1 MAANFLQRS
10 RHHSVFYFRR
20 RVPGDLLDSIRKR
33 QIYKSLDTCDR
44 REAIIRARA
53 LAAQTDRLFASL
65 RAMPKPN
72 TIQTDYVVEIKLDL
86 SGLPQAVR
94 IEAEPGEH
102 DAAQKAFETALV
114 GLAALRQ
121 PTPPQS
127 AQTTTG
133 ASGPTLA
140 EGVAEYMNKADIKPT
155 TRAAYK
161 TKLAYLVE
169 QAGGTTPLFD
179 IDQAGFVKLAERILA
194 DSTWHDKTKIA
205 YITTIGGFLNWH
217 RVRKGLPQITAATLK
232 PKRTAP
238 ASLDRDAHSLDQLRV
253 IFNHAASYRQMEPH
267 KYWVTVATAFL
278 GCRVEEL
285 AQINLHTDLKH
296 DKETGVWYLVFAETP
311 DADGVVRKSLKKL
324 SSWRNVPIHSALVR
338 IGFIEYLTKQRDAG
352 HVRPFES
359 GWEPHVG
366 KTDDGIKWSHKIT
379 KWGGD
384 TMKELRDTGRLPH
397 GTQTYFHSMR
407 HTFANT
413 LAVAKV
419 TEEYRSTLQGQAF
432 GGMNSLTYA
441 KLRHDH
447 NALSETVEA
456 ALAPYVTLLA

>member
-10 RHHSVFYFRR
+10 RHDSVFYFRR
-20 RVPGDLLDSIRKR
+20 RVPADLFDSIRKR

-53 LAAQTDRLFASL
+53 CAAQTDQLFASL
-65 RAMPKPN
+65 RAMSKN
-72 TIQTDYVVEIKLDL
+72 DTLITDYVVEIDLDF
-86 SGLPQAVR
+86 SGLPRKIKVQAD
-94 IEAEPGEH
+94 PGEH
-102 DAAQKAFETALV
+102 EAAQKALETAV
-114 GLAALRQ
+114 AGLATLRQ
-121 PTPPQS
+121 SESPTS
-127 AQTTTG
+127 AHTAVQ

-140 EGVAEYMNKADIKPT
+140 EGVAEYMTKADIKPT

-169 QAGGTTPLFD
+169 QIGGTTPLFD
-179 IDQAGFVKLAERILA
+179 IDQARFVKLAETILA
-194 DSTWHDKTKIA
+194 DSTWHDKTKIG
-205 YITTIGGFLNWH
+205 YITTIGGFVNWH

-238 ASLDRDAHSLDQLRV
+238 ASLDRDAHSLDQLRT
-253 IFNHAASYRQMEPH
+253 IFDHAAGYRLTEPH

-311 DADGVVRKSLKKL
+311 DADGVLRKSLKKL
-324 SSWRNVPIHSALVR
+324 SSWRNVPLHSTLVR
-338 IGFIEYLTKQRDAG
+338 HGFIDYMMKQRDAG
-352 HVRPFES
+352 YVRPFES
-359 GWEPHVG
+359 GWEPHVD
-366 KTDDGIKWSHKIT
+366 KTGDGIKWSHKIT

-384 TMKELRDTGRLPH
+384 TMKELRDGSRLPG

-432 GGMNSLTYA
+432 GGMNSQTYA
-441 KLRHDH
+441 KLRYDH
-447 NALSETVEA
+447 NALSEIVEA
-456 ALAPYVTLLA
+456 ALTAYVALLA